1 VTEYERKRLAK
12 LDAILTLLQG
22 LTLENKGIR
31 QHIST
36 AQDVNEIVL
45 KDVTKLFRE
54 DREIHL
60 KEIAKRTRPGD
71 SR

>member
-1 VTEYERKRLAK
+1 MTDYERKRLAK
-12 LDAILTLLQG
+12 LDVIITLLQG

-45 KDVTKLFRE
+45 KDVTRLFRE
-54 DREIHL
+54 DREIHM